1 MTTPLLPTTE
11 WVFLAGRPPM
21 AEYLG
26 FMSTQMLEGG
36 TAGQQQLADE
46 WRAANDRVK
55 DLTETEAGLADGA
68 EVDPLPEE
76 LLPLAE
82 DVLGEPAYMQSF
94 AVVPTELR
102 IVDLNRLVVFQKN
115 INMDYV
121 RELQESLPTDP
132 TIEQV
137 FGFCMAPEGARPP
150 VRSQQ
155 VANNAFVFI
164 SPSTDFRFLGAD
176 LIPHDQAPTAGATG
190 HPTSVVALPVG
201 YGSNYL
207 NVVSVNGRLVLNNG
221 SHRAYALRDAGLEK
235 VPAVIQRITRP
246 EELEVIGPK
255 AVHANPDPYLQHP
268 RPPLLKDYF
277 DPALRKVIRV
287 PRRAR
292 QVRITFNVESLDIP
306 G

>member
-221 SHRAYALRDAGLEK
+221 SHRAYALRDAGFGESARCDPK
-235 VPAVIQRITRP
+235 DHPAGGAGSHRP
-246 EELEVIGPK
+246 EGGPCQPRPISPASQAAPSEGLLRPGTEK
-255 AVHANPDPYLQHP
+255 GHP
-268 RPPLLKDYF
+268 RPKTGPPSQDHF
-277 DPALRKVIRV
+277 QRGIA
-287 PRRAR
+287 
-292 QVRITFNVESLDIP
+292 
-306 G
+306 